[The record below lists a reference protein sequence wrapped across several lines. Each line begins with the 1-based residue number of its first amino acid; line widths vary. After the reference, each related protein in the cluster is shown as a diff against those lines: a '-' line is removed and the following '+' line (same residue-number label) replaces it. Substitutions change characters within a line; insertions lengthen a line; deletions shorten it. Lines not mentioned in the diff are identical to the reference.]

1 MVNGDEAHMRTAS
14 MFTMR
19 RTRADRRVEA
29 PRSSGSRTR
38 ENKELMQ
45 RVAKLKGPKP
55 EEWAAR

>member
-1 MVNGDEAHMRTAS
+1 MRTAS

-19 RTRADRRVEA
+19 RTRAWQEGGG
-29 PRSSGSRTR
+29 PTI
-38 ENKELMQ
+38 EWKQNKELMQ

>member
-1 MVNGDEAHMRTAS
+1 METKLTCA
-14 MFTMR
+14 R
-19 RTRADRRVEA
+19 RLCSRCAGQEPGRRVEA